1 MADWRWIHFGHYGAQ
16 GTPGGEALGIALER
30 MVSGISSPVDSD
42 RGFSARVRYLT
53 KTDAGYE
60 AMDRAGVHVSP
71 RTLMAWLAEERKPR
85 SKAMLARVD
94 AAYWDLR
101 RRNVARDL
109 KARLHQGGRGTRVE
123 INPVNESQ
131 VDRKHRRGEELRR
144 RLSTRDVNVRDLGLW
159 DRAVDAWM
167 DNDLVELDDIWQQIC
182 QDHLGTDWEAYA
194 YVDSIG
200 WDA

>member
-1 MADWRWIHFGHYGAQ
+1 MAHWRWIHFGHYGAQ
-16 GTPGGEALGIALER
+16 GTPGGEALGIALGR

-42 RGFSARVRYLT
+42 RGLAARLNYLT
-53 KTDAGYE
+53 KSDAGYE

-71 RTLMAWLAEERKPR
+71 RTLMAWLAEERSPN
-85 SKAMLARVD
+85 KANLARLD

-101 RRNVARDL
+101 RRNVAADL
-109 KARLHQGGRGTRVE
+109 KRRLHNSGRGTRVE
-123 INPVNESQ
+123 INPVDESR
-131 VDRKHRRGEELRR
+131 VDRKRQRGEGLRR
-144 RLSTRDVNVRDLGLW
+144 RLSTRDVNVRDLIIW

-167 DNDLVELDDIWQQIC
+167 DDDQAELDDIWQQIC